1 MTKKFYNMIKINNL
15 DFAYKNT
22 QVFKHIS
29 LEFKKGNIYG
39 LLGENGVGK
48 TTLLKLIC
56 GLQKPQHGSVT
67 VDGHIPSMRQPQ
79 FLQNVYFLPE
89 EVITEDTTPEKFVQK
104 IGVFYPRYDFALFN
118 QLMKELEVDLAKKF
132 NELSHGQKKKAL
144 LACALSLQT
153 DYLFLDEP
161 TNGLDIPSKAL
172 FRKVISQYCS
182 DATTVI
188 ISTHQVKD
196 VENLIDP
203 IVILDKDD
211 VLLNASFAEITD
223 KKLTVESTM
232 GVAITDE
239 DGNSDRR
246 PIFADG
252 TAIEE
257 VLVSGDTTKPEHD
270 KKVVQTKLTYVVDVR
285 KPYKLTPDS
294 KVNTNGLKVTD
305 TKSA

>member
-1 MTKKFYNMIKINNL
+1 MIKINNI

-22 QVFKHIS
+22 QVFRRIS
-29 LEFKKGNIYG
+29 LEFQKGNIYG

-67 VDGHIPSMRQPQ
+67 VDDLTPSMRQPH

-89 EVITEDTTPEKFVQK
+89 EVITEDTTPEKFIQK
-104 IGVFYPRYDFALFN
+104 IGCFYPRYDFALFN
-118 QLMKELEVDLAKKF
+118 QLMKELEVDLSKKF

-182 DATTVI
+182 EESTII

-211 VLLNASFAEITD
+211 VLLNASFAEIID
-223 KKLTVESTM
+223 KIYFEYGPERLQNAYYTEMLPGGYINVMPNTEHEESN
-232 GVAITDE
+232 V
-239 DGNSDRR
+239 N
-246 PIFADG
+246 
-252 TAIEE
+252 IEALFNAVMKNKE
-257 VLVSGDTTKPEHD
+257 TIKNLMK
-270 KKVVQTKLTYVVDVR
+270 
-285 KPYKLTPDS
+285 
-294 KVNTNGLKVTD
+294 
-305 TKSA
+305 

>member
-1 MTKKFYNMIKINNL
+1 MIKSNNL
-15 DFAYKNT
+15 DFAYNNT
-22 QVFKHIS
+22 QVFKNIS

-67 VDGHIPSMRQPQ
+67 VDGFIPSMRQPE

-89 EVITEDTTPEKFVQK
+89 EVITEDTTPEKFIQK
-104 IGVFYPRYDFALFN
+104 IGCFYPRYDFALFN
-118 QLMKELEVDLAKKF
+118 KLMGELEVDLSKKF

-144 LACALSLQT
+144 LACAMSLQT

-182 DATTVI
+182 EETTVI

-203 IVILDKDD
+203 IIILDRDD
-211 VLLNASFAEITD
+211 VLLKASFAEIT
-223 KKLTVESTM
+223 KKLYFEYGPERLQNAYYTEMLPGGYINVM
-232 GVAITDE
+232 PNE
-239 DGNSDRR
+239 DGLESN
-246 PIFADG
+246 IN
-252 TAIEE
+252 IEALFNAVMKNKE
-257 VLVSGDTTKPEHD
+257 TIKNLMQNE
-270 KKVVQTKLTYVVDVR
+270 
-285 KPYKLTPDS
+285 
-294 KVNTNGLKVTD
+294 
-305 TKSA
+305 

>member
-1 MTKKFYNMIKINNL
+1 MIKINNL
-15 DFAYKNT
+15 DFAYNNT
-22 QVFKHIS
+22 QVFKNIS
-29 LEFKKGNIYG
+29 LEFEKGNIYG

-67 VDGHIPSMRQPQ
+67 VDGLTPSMRQPQ

-89 EVITEDTTPEKFVQK
+89 EVITEDTTPEKFIQK
-104 IGVFYPRYDFALFN
+104 IGCFYPRYDFALFN
-118 QLMKELEVDLAKKF
+118 QLMKELEVDLSKKF

-144 LACALSLQT
+144 LACAMSLQT

-203 IVILDKDD
+203 IIILDRDD
-211 VLLNASFAEITD
+211 VLLKASFAEIT
-223 KKLTVESTM
+223 KKLYFEYGPERLQNAYYTEMLPGGYINVM
-232 GVAITDE
+232 PNE
-239 DGNSDRR
+239 DGLESN
-246 PIFADG
+246 IN
-252 TAIEE
+252 IEALFNAVMKNKE
-257 VLVSGDTTKPEHD
+257 TIKNLMQNE
-270 KKVVQTKLTYVVDVR
+270 
-285 KPYKLTPDS
+285 
-294 KVNTNGLKVTD
+294 
-305 TKSA
+305 